1 MVKSYA
7 EQLEENNKYVA
18 EASEGGVKAQARA
31 AAGDAVDYVAAE
43 ARKAA
48 SDPQAYFQNAKNSVV
63 DFTRSQPLT
72 ALGFAA
78 LAGYVYGSLRAI
90 VRR

>member
-7 EQLEENNKYVA
+7 EQLEENAKYVA
-18 EASEGGVKAQARA
+18 EASEGGVKAQARVV
-31 AAGDAVDYVAAE
+31 AGEAVEYVAAE

-48 SDPQAYFQNAKNSVV
+48 SNPQAYLENAKNSIV
-63 DFTRSQPLT
+63 DYTRSQPLT
-72 ALGFAA
+72 ALGIAA

>member
-7 EQLEENNKYVA
+7 EQLEENSKYVA
-18 EASEGGVKAQARA
+18 EASEGGVKAQAKEKV
-31 AAGDAVDYVAAE
+31 GEAVDYVASE
-43 ARKAA
+43 ALMAA
-48 SDPQAYFQNAKNSVV
+48 SHPQAYFENAKNSVIEY
-63 DFTRSQPLT
+63 TRSQPLT